1 MAAASTKGHWKGPT
15 GEEIAKLAGVGT
27 ASVDRVLN
35 NRPGVKEK
43 TRTRVLSAFDKL
55 KHEQGEAATSLRIRL
70 LCDSGESFDAMVE
83 LAIDRVN
90 RSVAGIEIN
99 GHYVSTN
106 EMDSLPFARNIED
119 AAEADGVIVIAREH
133 PAINRAIRK
142 LVGSGQP
149 VVTLT
154 TDLPSSRRSAYI
166 GNDQYA
172 AGSVA
177 AQLIGQI
184 LPEKRNR
191 IRLTLSVSFT
201 TRTRN
206 GVSTRAAQR
215 VPAP

>member
-1 MAAASTKGHWKGPT
+1 
-15 GEEIAKLAGVGT
+15 
-27 ASVDRVLN
+27 
-35 NRPGVKEK
+35 
-43 TRTRVLSAFDKL
+43 
-55 KHEQGEAATSLRIRL
+55 
-70 LCDSGESFDAMVE
+70 MV
-83 LAIDRVN
+83 N
-90 RSVAGIEIN
+90 
-99 GHYVSTN
+99 
-106 EMDSLPFARNIED
+106 
-119 AAEADGVIVIAREH
+119 AREH

-184 LPEKRNR
+184 LPEKRNS
-191 IRLTLSVSFT
+191 ILLTLSVSFT

>member
-1 MAAASTKGHWKGPT
+1 MAMTSAKGRWKGPT
-15 GEEIAKLAGVGT
+15 VEETAKLAGVGT

-43 TRTRVLSAFDKL
+43 TRTRVLAAFDKL

-70 LCDSGESFDAMVE
+70 LCDSGESSNAMVE
-83 LAIDRVN
+83 LAVDRVN
-90 RSVAGIEIN
+90 RSVTGIEID
-99 GHYVSTN
+99 GHYDSTN
-106 EMDSLPFARNIED
+106 EMDPLPFASNIED

-133 PAINRAIRK
+133 PAINRTIRK
-142 LVGSGQP
+142 LLGSGQP

-184 LPEKRNR
+184 LPEKRNS
-191 IRLTLSVSFT
+191 ILLTLSVSFT

-206 GVSTRAAQR
+206 GVSTRAALR